1 MVCFMLS
8 GNTDK
13 KAALEQLKIGISA
26 ALRIKGREISFV
38 RREEE
43 TDNWFS
49 FILQI
54 PNKEEVLNTLRND
67 ALQKQDWLGQCG
79 IQAVKINGDASY
91 ICLVRPLTRPRP
103 PITSPGAQSRNSQ
116 LCQETSGAGKH
127 GIASPEAS

>member
-1 MVCFMLS
+1 MVCFILS

-54 PNKEEVLNTLRND
+54 PKKEEVLNTLRND
-67 ALQKQDWLGQCG
+67 ALQNQDWLGQCG

-91 ICLVRPLTRPRP
+91 ICLVQPLAL
-103 PITSPGAQSRNSQ
+103 TSPPTTSTFAQARNFR
-116 LCQETSGAGKH
+116 LCQEASGAGKH
-127 GIASPEAS
+127 GIA